1 MSLGATW
8 HRTVDRW
15 ASMSTK
21 DRRALTIGAMILIPA
36 LAWKFVV
43 IGYMEQI
50 ESLQDQLASEQAL
63 LQREKEVLRQ
73 APTMPAEIE
82 AARRSLA
89 QWDERFVRS
98 PNPALAEAE
107 VTSVLEDVAKSSR
120 VLLQEVRTL
129 ALPRGEATPEGLLP
143 IRLSVEGESDFE
155 GVLRFLQG
163 MEQNPVLLRIVG
175 LSVDPVQIG
184 SAANNA
190 AAAAPGRAG
199 AVPPPPAPGR
209 AGNAGNANNQAGN
222 QNTGRVVGGRLTGP
236 QPGAM
241 TFVVIVEAYASDEA
255 PPAAGG

>member
-1 MSLGATW
+1 MSLRSAW

-21 DRRALTIGAMILIPA
+21 DRRALTMGALILVPA
-36 LAWKFVV
+36 LVWKLVV
-43 IGYMEQI
+43 LGYMEQI
-50 ESLQDQLASEQAL
+50 RDLQDQLASEQAL
-63 LQREKEVLRQ
+63 LQREKEILQQ

-82 AARRSLA
+82 SARRSLS

-98 PNPALAEAE
+98 ANPALAEAE

-120 VLLQEVRTL
+120 VLLQEVRTV

-143 IRLSVEGESDFE
+143 IRLSVKGESDFE

-175 LSVDPVQIG
+175 LTVDPVQIG
-184 SAANNA
+184 TAANNP

-199 AVPPPPAPGR
+199 AAPAPAAPGR
-209 AGNAGNANNQAGN
+209 AATAGNQGGGN

-241 TFVVIVEAYASDEA
+241 TFVVIVEAYASDEVL
-255 PPAAGG
+255 PATGG